1 MSGGEALRV
10 AVVQTAPRLGER
22 AANLADMAARAR
34 AAAADLTVFPELA
47 TCGYAFGARDAVADL
62 AERPGGSP
70 GLDALQALAEELR
83 GALVAGLPLAEGGR
97 LYNAAAL
104 LRPGAEPVFYRKLH
118 LFYRE
123 PELFDAGDAPPRV
136 HEFRGLRLGLM
147 ICFDWIFPELARHL
161 ALAGADLIAQPANL
175 VLTLCQDAM
184 VTRAVENRVWTLTAN
199 RVGEER
205 FPDGE
210 TLRFTGG
217 SQVVDPCGRRVLALP
232 VGEPAAG
239 TADVDPAAARDKMV
253 TARNHV
259 LDDRRPALYRSL
271 VAEDR

>member
-1 MSGGEALRV
+1 VSGEGAVRV

-22 AANLADMAARAR
+22 EANLADIADHAR
-34 AAAADLTVFPELA
+34 AAAADLAVFPELA
-47 TCGYAFGARDAVADL
+47 TCGYAFGAREAVADL

-70 GLDALQALAEELR
+70 GLDALQALAEETS
-83 GALVAGLPLAEGGR
+83 GALVVGMPLAEGGR
-97 LYNAAAL
+97 LHNAAAL

-123 PELFDAGDAPPRV
+123 PELFDPGDAPPAV

-210 TLRFTGG
+210 ALRFTGA
-217 SQVVDPCGRRVLALP
+217 SQLVDPRGRRVLNLP
-232 VGEPAAG
+232 GDAPAMDA
-239 TADVDPAAARDKMV
+239 ADVDPAAARDKMV

-271 VAEDR
+271 VAEDQ